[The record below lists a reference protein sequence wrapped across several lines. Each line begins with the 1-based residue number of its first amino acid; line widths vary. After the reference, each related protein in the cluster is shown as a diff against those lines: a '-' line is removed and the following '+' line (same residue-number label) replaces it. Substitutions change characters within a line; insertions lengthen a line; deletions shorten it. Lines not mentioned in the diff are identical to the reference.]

1 MIEHALTQHGGSRLR
16 ARAVEAGNERNC
28 PSPKRHCCALHT
40 LRVLREFVF
49 RTMQAQPNS
58 PAVVQLPVVLPTL
71 TGVDPSWSKRP
82 YALRTVDVKKQPLAG
97 ELSVCGGE
105 P

>member
-1 MIEHALTQHGGSRLR
+1 
-16 ARAVEAGNERNC
+16 
-28 PSPKRHCCALHT
+28 
-40 LRVLREFVF
+40 
-49 RTMQAQPNS
+49 MQAQPNS

>member
-1 MIEHALTQHGGSRLR
+1 MIDGVGGLFQQWRPLTSET
-16 ARAVEAGNERNC
+16 APA
-28 PSPKRHCCALHT
+28 PSVTT
-40 LRVLREFVF
+40 LASSVTHPWFFF